1 MTTNSDQGKR
11 PDPKDR
17 YGGYGGG
24 YQPSNPADDPYG
36 AYQASTSSS
45 TQSDAEYAYGQQSQG
60 QGQRQQQQQSSAD
73 QTQQQEHT
81 YQPPASVLR
90 KRGQR
95 RAGTGSSAAGSST
108 VSSEERRTALFS
120 YLGFVFTGLFFWMT
134 RRKSPYVRFHAAQSV
149 FLFGP
154 VFVAL
159 LILQIIGVLTFLPL
173 LGPLIAGLLGLIRGI
188 ILVPTVIAWIYLMYS
203 SYRGRTVK
211 LPIVGDYAERYAS
224 RRNPQA

>member
-36 AYQASTSSS
+36 AYQAPSSSS
-45 TQSDAEYAYGQQSQG
+45 TESDAEYAYGQQGQEQG
-60 QGQRQQQQQSSAD
+60 QQQQQASAS
-73 QTQQQEHT
+73 QTQQQESS

-95 RAGTGSSAAGSST
+95 RAGAGSSATNASALT
-108 VSSEERRTALFS
+108 KEERRTAMFS

-134 RRKSPYVRFHAAQSV
+134 KRKSPYVRFHAAQSV

-154 VFVAL
+154 VFIAL
-159 LILQIIGVLTFLPL
+159 LALQIIGVLTFLPL
-173 LGPLIAGLLGLIRGI
+173 LGPVIGGLIALIRGI
-188 ILVPTVIAWIYLMYS
+188 IMVPTVIAWIYMMYS
-203 SYRGRTVK
+203 SYQGRTVK
-211 LPIVGDYAERYAS
+211 LPIVGDYAERYAN
-224 RRNPQA
+224 RGRPQE